1 MDNLKETNLP
11 NLKLFRRGKV
21 RDVYDLGEHLL
32 VVATD
37 RISAFDYV
45 MKQCIPNKGKI
56 LNKITVF
63 WFDHTKQIIPNHLI
77 TDDLKFFPEE
87 CKQYTDQLEDRT
99 MLVKKAQAFPI
110 EFVVRGYIA
119 GSAWKEYQKYRTIN
133 GLELPPGLQEFE
145 KLPEPIFTPSTK
157 ETDKHDENITF
168 EKMANII
175 GEDYAKY
182 LRDKSI
188 ELYLF
193 AQNYIEKKGLILADT
208 KFEFGINS
216 NGNVILIDEALTPDS
231 SRYWAKS
238 TYAVGVEQN
247 NFDKQVLRDYLLS
260 TNWDRNSE
268 PPDLPEEIIQKTLA
282 KYEEAQRI
290 ILY

>member
-133 GLELPPGLQEFE
+133 GLELPSGLQEFE

-208 KFEFGINS
+208 KFEFGLKS
-216 NGNVILIDEALTPDS
+216 NGEVILIDEALTPDS

>member
-1 MDNLKETNLP
+1 MENLKETNLP

-21 RDVYDLGEHLL
+21 RDVYDLGQHLL

-37 RISAFDYV
+37 RISAFDYI
-45 MKQCIPNKGKI
+45 MKQTIPSKGII

-63 WFDHTKQIIPNHLI
+63 WFDQTKQIITNHLI
-77 TDDLKFFPEE
+77 TDDLKYYPDE
-87 CKQYTDQLEDRT
+87 CKEYESQIADRS

-110 EFVVRGYIA
+110 EFVVRGYLA
-119 GSAWKEYQKYRTIN
+119 GSAWKEYQKYGTCN
-133 GLELPPGLQEFE
+133 GIHLPLGLREFE
-145 KLPEPIFTPSTK
+145 RLPEPIFTPSTK
-157 ETDKHDENITF
+157 ETSGHDENISF
-168 EKMANII
+168 ERMADII
-175 GEDYAKY
+175 GDEYANY

-188 ELYLF
+188 ELYNF
-193 AQNYIEKKGLILADT
+193 AHNYIELKGLILADT
-208 KFEFGINS
+208 KFEFGIDS
-216 NGNVILIDEALTPDS
+216 DGKVILIDEALTPDS

-268 PPDLPEEIIQKTLA
+268 PPDLPEEIIQKTLN
-282 KYEEAQRI
+282 KYEEALKI

>member
-119 GSAWKEYQKYRTIN
+119 GSAWKEYQKSGTIN

-145 KLPEPIFTPSTK
+145 KLPEPLFTPSTK

-208 KFEFGINS
+208 KFEFGLNS
-216 NGNVILIDEALTPDS
+216 NGDVILIDEALTPDS

>member
-1 MDNLKETNLP
+1 
-11 NLKLFRRGKV
+11 
-21 RDVYDLGEHLL
+21 
-32 VVATD
+32 
-37 RISAFDYV
+37 
-45 MKQCIPNKGKI
+45 MKQCIPKKGKI

-63 WFDHTKQIIPNHLI
+63 WFDQTKQIIPNHLI

-193 AQNYIEKKGLILADT
+193 AQNYIEKKGLILACRMQDA
-208 KFEFGINS
+208 EF
-216 NGNVILIDEALTPDS
+216 
-231 SRYWAKS
+231 
-238 TYAVGVEQN
+238 
-247 NFDKQVLRDYLLS
+247 F
-260 TNWDRNSE
+260 
-268 PPDLPEEIIQKTLA
+268 
-282 KYEEAQRI
+282 
-290 ILY
+290 